1 MRRGSSKLFFGV
13 KTMTED
19 LASGLASGM
28 KRQIALTEQL
38 LFNFNCAYTVFPQY
52 SVRIHG

>member
-19 LASGLASGM
+19 LASGM

-52 SVRIHG
+52 SVCIHG